1 MAMILLTNDDGYK
14 AMGLKVLYEHL
25 AKKHDVWI
33 AAPKHNQSGSS
44 HSVTLH
50 KKIRVEKFSENCY
63 WIDGTPAD
71 CIMIGIHVLLP
82 RKPDVV
88 ISGINQ
94 GFNVAE
100 DVIYSGTVAGAREA
114 ALMGI
119 PSLAVSMGDIKN
131 KREVN
136 ALKFEVALPFVDRI
150 LDIAFKIDRPLL
162 YNLNVPNPKDGEI
175 PELLP
180 VRLGNIRYHEPVQ
193 MVSENEFLIA
203 GVVNWSNWENTDV
216 WALSNGFATVTPL
229 EIDLT
234 DKNGLERIRQLL

>member
-1 MAMILLTNDDGYK
+1 MAMILLTNDDGYQAK
-14 AMGLKVLYEHL
+14 GLRVLYKHL
-25 AKKHDVWI
+25 KKRHEVWI
-33 AAPKHNQSGSS
+33 AAPKYNQSGSS

-50 KKIRVEKFSENCY
+50 KKIQIKKFSDRCY
-63 WIDGTPAD
+63 WVDGTPAD
-71 CIMIGIHVLLP
+71 CIMIGIHALLP
-82 RKPDVV
+82 HKPDVV

-119 PSLAVSMGDIKN
+119 PSIAVSMGDIKN

-136 ALKFEVALPFVDRI
+136 TLKFEVALPLVDKI
-150 LDIAFKIDRPLL
+150 LEIALKLDNPIL
-162 YNLNVPNPKDGEI
+162 YNLNIPDPKNGKI

-180 VRLGNIRYHEPVQ
+180 VKLGNVRYQEPVHK
-193 MVSENEFLIA
+193 VSENEFTIA
-203 GVVNWSNWENTDV
+203 GIVNWSNLEDTDV
-216 WALSNGFATVTPL
+216 WALSKGFATVTPL

-234 DKNGLERIRQLL
+234 DKNGLEKIRQLL